1 MRTMKTVCA
10 LGFGIALAFLATPEI
25 APAQDVIE
33 PASSVRVV
41 EARSRVSGQLVRQ
54 VVEDLEPAEVLR
66 VQVELGRAGFDPK
79 FRNGVVNTSTRRAL
93 RRFQIARG
101 LRICSCVSYETV
113 VALGIRPQLLIG
125 GESTMAYGDHRDHGV
140 IVFVPGF
147 VSPHHHRVKHRHF
160 SGVVVGHGPVLGA
173 GQVKEIFPRSSVAV
187 REQRAAPSR
196 SRNPSRIRPAQGR

>member
-1 MRTMKTVCA
+1 MRTMRIVCTV
-10 LGFGIALAFLATPEI
+10 GFGVVLTFLAAPEV

-33 PASSVRVV
+33 PASKVRVV
-41 EARSRVSGQLVRQ
+41 EARGRVSGQLVRQ

-66 VQVELGRAGFDPK
+66 VQIELGHAGFDPK

-113 VALGIRPQLLIG
+113 IALGIRPELLVG
-125 GESTMAYGDHRDHGV
+125 GESTIAYGDHNDYGV
-140 IVFVPGF
+140 IVVPGF
-147 VSPHHHRVKHRHF
+147 ASRRHHRAKHRHL
-160 SGVVVGHGPVLGA
+160 SGVVVGHEPVLGA

-187 REQRAAPSR
+187 RQQRPAPAR
-196 SRNPSRIRPAQGR
+196 SRTPSRIRPARGR